1 MKRILFNFSMALF
14 SILFLAS
21 CKEDVDP
28 ILICGSSN
36 PTEEI
41 AWIKTTIEGIENS
54 DFGRQYSYI
63 RSGTFEGN
71 TYLYVGNCCPS
82 CYWVPVFFNCQG
94 EEIEDPNFSIS
105 DLENLQMIYLPES
118 NTCQFEDK

>member
-1 MKRILFNFSMALF
+1 MKNLLKNTFFLFL
-14 SILFLAS
+14 IGVILAS

-36 PTEEI
+36 PTEEN
-41 AWIKTTIEGIENS
+41 AWIKSTIEGIENS
-54 DFGRQYSYI
+54 DFGKQYSYI

-105 DLENLQMIYLPES
+105 DLENLQLIYLPES
-118 NTCQFEDK
+118 STCQFEDK